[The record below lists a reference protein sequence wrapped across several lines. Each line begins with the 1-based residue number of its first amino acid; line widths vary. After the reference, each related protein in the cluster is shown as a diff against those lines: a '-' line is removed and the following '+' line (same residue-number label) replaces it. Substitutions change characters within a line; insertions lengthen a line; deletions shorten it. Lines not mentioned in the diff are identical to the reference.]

1 MDDALELATKYK
13 ELLPFAGIALAT
25 FFAALWTVIQFALT
39 QRRDRQKH
47 VFETYHKL
55 VEDLV
60 DSGGQGRIAKIDRQC
75 AIIYELRF
83 YSRYR
88 SVTRRMLLGLQ
99 STWGTPT
106 GAYPRIAEEIDLT
119 LKALPKRFWH
129 RD

>member
-1 MDDALELATKYK
+1 MDDALELANKYK
-13 ELLPFAGIALAT
+13 ELLPFAGVALAT

-39 QRRDRQKH
+39 QRKDRKKH

-60 DSGGQGRIAKIDRQC
+60 DSGGQGRVARVDRQC
-75 AIIYELRF
+75 AIIYELRS

-88 SVTRRMLLGLQ
+88 SLTRRMLSGLLT
-99 STWGTPT
+99 SWGGPA
-106 GAYPRIAEEIDLT
+106 GAHPRIIEEINLT